1 MQSRIVPRYTGEAQS
16 TIGQIKRDR
25 SFRSFDSMNLRQTI
39 VTAVGWSVA
48 IRLFVQIITWAMTL
62 VVIRILSPDDY
73 GLMAVAQIF
82 VNFML
87 GFGSLGFGDALVQ
100 QRETPKVVVAR
111 LFGVLLLAGMA
122 LGTLM
127 ALAAWPIAAWYN
139 EPRLVALVQVSSLG
153 FLFTAL
159 TALPRAFLTKH
170 LMIRA
175 MFVMELAS
183 GLVGAVTVIVLALSG
198 YGVWSLMLG
207 WLATNVAKLLG
218 FGLLA
223 SEYYVWPRLGFA
235 GIGPLFSFGIY
246 RTFEYLVWMVFASAD
261 ILIISRWLGPVQVG
275 VYVVASNFAA
285 MPLNKIAPIV
295 NATAF
300 PAFALVQ
307 ERPSEARFYALKAVR
322 MMAAIAVPLFFGLSV
337 TAPEVV
343 DLVFG
348 PNWTAAKP
356 VLGVLALAVTFRAV
370 LLVVPNFLQGIGDSR
385 ASFWCTCV
393 GAAIFPPAFVI
404 GCHWGIVGVA
414 WAWLLGYPV
423 MYAASAMIASR
434 RGGLDTRRLLLAPVQ
449 PVAAGLIMMGA
460 VTAARLLVPKDLPEV
475 AVLATL
481 TAVGAA
487 TYGGVLFI
495 LFRGLAME
503 VLQIFRRAPSPAG

>member
-1 MQSRIVPRYTGEAQS
+1 MS
-16 TIGQIKRDR
+16 
-25 SFRSFDSMNLRQTI
+25 LRQTI

-100 QRETPKVVVAR
+100 QRETPTIVVAR
-111 LFGVLLLAGMA
+111 LFGVLLLAGA
-122 LGTLM
+122 TLGTLM
-127 ALAAWPIAAWYN
+127 ALAAWPIGAWYHD
-139 EPRLVALVQVSSLG
+139 PRLVPLIQVSSLG

-170 LMIRA
+170 LRIRP

-183 GLVGAVTVIVLALSG
+183 GLVGAVTVIMLALNG

-207 WLATNVAKLLG
+207 WLATNLAKLLG
-218 FGLLA
+218 FIALA
-223 SEYYVWPRLGFA
+223 SEYYIWPRLGFA

-246 RTFEYLVWMVFASAD
+246 RTFEYIVWMIFASAD
-261 ILIISRWLGPVQVG
+261 ILVISRFLGPVQVG

-348 PNWTAAKP
+348 PNWVAARP
-356 VLGVLALAVTFRAV
+356 VLGVLALAVTFRAI

-393 GAAIFPPAFVI
+393 GAVIFPPAFVI

-414 WAWLLGYPV
+414 WAWLLGYPI

-434 RGGLDTRRLLLAPVQ
+434 RGGLDTRRLLMAPIQ
-449 PVAAGLIMMGA
+449 PIAAGVIMMGA
-460 VTAARLLVPKDLPEV
+460 VAAVRAALPHTMPELVVFAALV
-475 AVLATL
+475 
-481 TAVGAA
+481 AVGAA
-487 TYGGVLFI
+487 TYGGILLI

>member
-1 MQSRIVPRYTGEAQS
+1 
-16 TIGQIKRDR
+16 
-25 SFRSFDSMNLRQTI
+25 MNLRQTI
-39 VTAVGWSVA
+39 VSAVGWSVA

-100 QRETPKVVVAR
+100 QRETPTVVVAR
-111 LFGVLLLAGMA
+111 LFGVLLLLGAG

-127 ALAAWPIAAWYN
+127 AVAAWPIAAWYRD
-139 EPRLVALVQVSSLG
+139 PRLVPLIQVSSLG

-170 LMIRA
+170 LRIRP

-183 GLVGAVTVIVLALSG
+183 GLVGAVAVILLALAG
-198 YGVWSLMLG
+198 YGVWALMLG

-218 FGLLA
+218 TVALA
-223 SEYYVWPRLGFA
+223 SEYFVWPRLGFA

-246 RTFEYLVWMVFASAD
+246 RTFEYVVWMVFASAD
-261 ILIISRWLGPVQVG
+261 ILIISRWLGPIQVG

-300 PAFALVQ
+300 PAFALIQ
-307 ERPSEARFYALKAVR
+307 ERPTEARFYALKAVR

-348 PNWTAAKP
+348 PNWAAARP
-356 VLGVLALAVTFRAV
+356 VLGILALAVTFRAI

-393 GAAIFPPAFVI
+393 GAVIFPPAFII
-404 GCHWGIVGVA
+404 GCHWGVVGVA
-414 WAWLLGYPV
+414 WAWLLGYPI
-423 MYAASAMIASR
+423 MYSASALIASR
-434 RGGLDTRRLLLAPVQ
+434 RGGLDMRLLLLAPIQ
-449 PVAAGLIMMGA
+449 PIVAGLVMTA
-460 VTAARLLVPKDLPEV
+460 TVTAARPLLPQTLPELV
-475 AVLATL
+475 VFLAL
-481 TAVGAA
+481 AAIGAM
-487 TYGGVLFI
+487 TYGGVLLI

>member
-1 MQSRIVPRYTGEAQS
+1 MSL
-16 TIGQIKRDR
+16 K
-25 SFRSFDSMNLRQTI
+25 QTI
-39 VTAVGWSVA
+39 VSAVGWFVA
-48 IRLFVQIITWAMTL
+48 IKVSVQIVTWAMTL

-73 GLMAVAQIF
+73 GLMAVSQIF

-100 QRETPKVVVAR
+100 QGETPMAVVAR
-111 LFGVLLLAGMA
+111 LFGVLLVAAVA
-122 LGTLM
+122 LGFLM
-127 ALAAWPIAAWYN
+127 TLAAYPIGDWYHD
-139 EPRLVALVQVSSLG
+139 PRLIPLIQVSSLG

-170 LMIRA
+170 LRVRP
-175 MFVMELAS
+175 MFIMELSS
-183 GLVGAVTVIVLALSG
+183 GLAGAVTVIVLAFAG

-207 WLATNVAKLLG
+207 WLATNVVKLIG
-218 FGLLA
+218 FIVLA
-223 SEYYVWPRLGFA
+223 SEYYVWPRFGFA

-246 RTFEYLVWMVFASAD
+246 RTFEYIVWMIFASAD
-261 ILIISRWLGPVQVG
+261 ILIISRWLGSVEVG
-275 VYVVASNFAA
+275 VYVVASNFAT

-322 MMAAIAVPLFFGLSV
+322 MMAAIAVPLFFGLAV
-337 TAPEVV
+337 TSQEVV

-348 PNWTAAKP
+348 PNWVAARP
-356 VLGVLALAVTFRAV
+356 VLGVLALAVTFRAI

-385 ASFWCTCV
+385 ASFWCTGF
-393 GAAIFPPAFVI
+393 GAVIFPPAFVI

-414 WAWLLGYPV
+414 WAWLLGYPI

-434 RGGLDTRRLLLAPVQ
+434 RGGLDTRLLLLAPVQ
-449 PVAAGLIMMGA
+449 PIAAGVIMMGA
-460 VTAARLLVPKDLPEV
+460 VTGTRLLLPQGLPEIVVFAALV
-475 AVLATL
+475 AI
-481 TAVGAA
+481 GAA
-487 TYGGVLFI
+487 SYGGALFV

>member
-1 MQSRIVPRYTGEAQS
+1 MSL
-16 TIGQIKRDR
+16 K
-25 SFRSFDSMNLRQTI
+25 QTI
-39 VTAVGWSVA
+39 VSAVGWFVAVKVSVQ
-48 IRLFVQIITWAMTL
+48 LVTWAMTL

-73 GLMAVAQIF
+73 GLMAVSQIF

-100 QRETPKVVVAR
+100 QGETSRMVVAR
-111 LFGVLLLAGMA
+111 LFGVLLVSA
-122 LGTLM
+122 LVLGALM
-127 ALAAWPIAAWYN
+127 ALAAYPIGAWYHD
-139 EPRLVALVQVSSLG
+139 PRLVPLIQVSSLG

-159 TALPRAFLTKH
+159 TALPRAYLTKH
-170 LMIRA
+170 LKVRP
-175 MFVMELAS
+175 MFIMELSS
-183 GLVGAVTVIVLALSG
+183 GLAGAAAVILLAFGG

-207 WLATNVAKLLG
+207 WLTTNVVKLLG
-218 FGLLA
+218 FVLLA
-223 SEYYVWPRLGFA
+223 SEYYTWPRFGIA

-246 RTFEYLVWMVFASAD
+246 RTFEYIVWMIFASAD
-261 ILIISRWLGPVQVG
+261 ILIISRLLGPVEVG
-275 VYVVASNFAA
+275 VYVVASNFAT

-322 MMAAIAVPLFFGLSV
+322 MMAAIAVPLFFGLAV

-348 PNWTAAKP
+348 PHWAAAKP
-356 VLGVLALAVTFRAV
+356 VLGVLALAVTFRAI

-385 ASFWCTCV
+385 ASFWCSAI
-393 GAAIFPPAFVI
+393 GALIFPPAFII

-414 WAWLLGYPV
+414 WAWLLGYPI

-434 RGGLDTRRLLLAPVQ
+434 RGGLNTRLLLLAPVQ
-449 PVAAGLIMMGA
+449 PIIAGCIMMGA
-460 VTAARLLVPKDLPEV
+460 VATTRPLLSDTLPE
-475 AVLATL
+475 AVSFAILVM
-481 TAVGAA
+481 VGAT
-487 TYGGVLFI
+487 TYGGVLLL

-503 VLQIFRRAPSPAG
+503 VLKIFRRPASAADAPMHDPGLSPVKSQD